1 LSRVVVMGLGRF
13 GGGEAAA
20 RYFAGRGDDVLVT
33 DLRSEE
39 ELADSVASIRPLG
52 VELRL
57 GRHDPADFSGCDFVV
72 VNPAIPFDSPLV
84 ALAPRHV
91 TEIGIV
97 LRDWPGP
104 IIGVTGTN
112 GKSTTVSLVAGML
125 AEAGIPHALG
135 GNIGRSLINQVSTAG
150 PAQVAV
156 VELSSFQLGWME
168 HDDWSVA
175 AAIVT
180 NVTGDHLDR
189 HKTFE
194 HYLSAKRRLVE
205 RVAPG
210 GVCVLNRDDPA
221 CRGLADASPGRVEWF
236 GSREPF
242 EGLRLAG
249 SHNRANAAAAL
260 RAARAVGAD
269 EDACRAGARGFA
281 PLPHRLED
289 LGERA
294 GVLRINDSVSTTP
307 VATAAAV
314 DAFARPVIL
323 LTGGRDKGLE
333 LAPLI
338 EAGRRV
344 KRVIAYGESGPRV
357 ARRLEGAILEESF
370 DEAVLRAV
378 GLAQA
383 GDIVLLSP
391 GFASYDEFAGF
402 DARGERFRQL
412 TG

>member
-1 LSRVVVMGLGRF
+1 MSRVVVMGLGRF
-13 GGGEAAA
+13 GGGAAAA
-20 RYFAGRGDDVLVT
+20 RYFALRGDDVVVT
-33 DLRSEE
+33 DLRGER

-57 GRHDPADFSGCDFVV
+57 GRHAAADFSGCDFVV

-112 GKSTTVSLVAGML
+112 GKSTTVSLVAEML
-125 AEAGIPHALG
+125 AGAGIPHLLG
-135 GNIGRSLINQVSTAG
+135 GNIGRSLINEISTVDPG
-150 PAQVAV
+150 TVAV
-156 VELSSFQLGWME
+156 LEISSFQLGWLE

-175 AAIVT
+175 VAVIT
-180 NVTGDHLDR
+180 NLTGDHLDR
-189 HKTFE
+189 HKTLA
-194 HYLSAKRRLVE
+194 HYLSAKRRLA
-205 RVAPG
+205 RQVAPDG
-210 GVCVLNRDDPA
+210 LLVLNRDDPA
-221 CRGLADASPGRVEWF
+221 CRRLADAGPGRVEWF
-236 GSREPF
+236 DSREPF
-242 EGLRLAG
+242 DGLRLAG
-249 SHNRANAAAAL
+249 GHNRANAAAAL
-260 RAARAVGAD
+260 RAAVAVGA
-269 EDACRAGARGFA
+269 EEASCRRAARGFA

-294 GVLRINDSVSTTP
+294 GILRINDSVSTTP

-333 LAPLI
+333 LAPLV
-338 EAGRRV
+338 EAGRRA
-344 KRVIAYGESGPRV
+344 KRVVTYGESGPRV
-357 ARRLEGAILEESF
+357 ARRLAGALLEASF
-370 DEAVLRAV
+370 DQAVRRAIA
-378 GLAQA
+378 LAEP
-383 GDIVLLSP
+383 GDVLLLSP
-391 GFASYDEFAGF
+391 GFASYDEFPGF
-402 DARGERFRQL
+402 DARGERFREL

>member
-1 LSRVVVMGLGRF
+1 
-13 GGGEAAA
+13 
-20 RYFAGRGDDVLVT
+20 
-33 DLRSEE
+33 
-39 ELADSVASIRPLG
+39 
-52 VELRL
+52 
-57 GRHDPADFSGCDFVV
+57 
-72 VNPAIPFDSPLV
+72 
-84 ALAPRHV
+84 
-91 TEIGIV
+91 
-97 LRDWPGP
+97 
-104 IIGVTGTN
+104 
-112 GKSTTVSLVAGML
+112 
-125 AEAGIPHALG
+125 
-135 GNIGRSLINQVSTAG
+135 
-150 PAQVAV
+150 
-156 VELSSFQLGWME
+156 
-168 HDDWSVA
+168 
-175 AAIVT
+175 
-180 NVTGDHLDR
+180 
-189 HKTFE
+189 
-194 HYLSAKRRLVE
+194 
-205 RVAPG
+205 
-210 GVCVLNRDDPA
+210 
-221 CRGLADASPGRVEWF
+221 VEWF